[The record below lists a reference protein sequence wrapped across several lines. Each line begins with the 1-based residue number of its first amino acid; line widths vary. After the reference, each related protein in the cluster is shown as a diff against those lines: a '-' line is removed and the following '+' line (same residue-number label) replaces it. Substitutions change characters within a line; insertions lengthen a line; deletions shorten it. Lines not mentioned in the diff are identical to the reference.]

1 MLGADCQVL
10 EVVEVGDDHLKSWI
24 VDRIGRGAER
34 SDSFNVAI
42 VRQLLKDGVSFGGAP
57 DKGVESGLLALTV
70 MIARLTASCAAD
82 LRVETTEAHHGDH
95 EGPDAEHELDVVS
108 IHPADRTRRGVKPA
122 SGIFDCTC
130 RPEKGS
136 AFVTLQGP
144 GQAVELISGA
154 SGHAEEEVV
163 RKDATTWSRLN
174 GCMQT

>member
-108 IHPADRTRRGVKPA
+108 IHPADRTPPWCQASQWHLRLHMLAGGGVCVRGLAGARSSPRTHQAALQVVPRRK
-122 SGIFDCTC
+122 S
-130 RPEKGS
+130 S
-136 AFVTLQGP
+136 ARTRRLGP
-144 GQAVELISGA
+144 
-154 SGHAEEEVV
+154 
-163 RKDATTWSRLN
+163 D
-174 GCMQT
+174 